1 LNPVLDG
8 VTPDQALLSL
18 YTEHHN
24 WLQGWIRRK
33 LGCSHRAADFAQAT
47 FCRLLEHG
55 DIQLPQSPRSFL
67 ATIARRLLI
76 DDIRRREIERAY
88 VECWSSGNDAV
99 DTLSPERIAE
109 ATQLL
114 HGLLHLLW
122 EFPPRVRK
130 AFVLRRIEGLSH
142 DETAAALGVS
152 VRSVK
157 RYMAQAYERCY
168 AAAYPDR

>member
-1 LNPVLDG
+1 VHYG
-8 VTPDQALLSL
+8 VTHRQALLSL
-18 YTEHHN
+18 YKEHHS
-24 WLQGWIRRK
+24 WLHEWIRRK
-33 LGCSHRAADFAQAT
+33 SGCTHRAADFVQAT

-55 DIQLPQSPRSFL
+55 DIELPQSPRSFL
-67 ATIARRLLI
+67 ATVARRLLI
-76 DDIRRREIERAY
+76 DDIRRREIERAW
-88 VECWSSGNDAV
+88 VECWSSGHDAV

-109 ATQLL
+109 AAQLL
-114 HGLLHLLW
+114 HGLLQLLW
-122 EFPPRVRK
+122 ELPPPVRK

-168 AAAYPDR
+168 AAAHPDR